1 MPAEQSANTICA
13 PVASGPRFP
22 LWGLLALAT
31 AAFIDVMTDLLPA
44 GVLPQMSG
52 ALHVPP
58 ERIGVLVSAFAVA
71 SSVAAIPVTT
81 ALRGLPRRPVLIGV
95 LTGFAVFNAVTA
107 VSASYLLTF
116 GARLLAG
123 VMGGTLWSMLAG
135 YAARMV
141 PAERRGRAT
150 AIVLAGITAAMAAG
164 ISAGAALA
172 TVSGWRPVFAL
183 LAAVPLLLVA
193 WVRWQVPALPGIR
206 TVLAVT
212 VLLLTGHQAMYT
224 YAAPFAAR
232 SGPGDASLV
241 LFVFGAATIAGLG
254 ITGALDDRHLRSVL
268 LAALA
273 MIATAMLALGLIT
286 HNQATLLTA
295 VALWGA
301 AFGAA
306 PTLLQTAL
314 IDASGPVSAD
324 VATSMQTTVYN
335 IGIAAGS
342 LAGGVILDH
351 TGAAALPW
359 ATALLT
365 TVALA
370 IVAAA
375 RRHSFP
381 ATRPAHKNPAAQTA
395 KTTRIGGSPKCDPA
409 QQNTPR
415 TGRYVLNTHLTPE
428 HSQGYPNRQGR

>member
-150 AIVLAGITAAMAAG
+150 AIVLVGITAAMAAG
-164 ISAGAALA
+164 IPAGAALA
-172 TVSGWRPVFAL
+172 TVSGWRPIFAL

-193 WVRWQVPALPGIR
+193 WVRWQVPA
-206 TVLAVT
+206 
-212 VLLLTGHQAMYT
+212 GHSHRAGRDR
-224 YAAPFAAR
+224 AAANRA
-232 SGPGDASLV
+232 SGDV
-241 LFVFGAATIAGLG
+241 
-254 ITGALDDRHLRSVL
+254 HLRR
-268 LAALA
+268 ALRR
-273 MIATAMLALGLIT
+273 ALR
-286 HNQATLLTA
+286 
-295 VALWGA
+295 
-301 AFGAA
+301 
-306 PTLLQTAL
+306 
-314 IDASGPVSAD
+314 
-324 VATSMQTTVYN
+324 
-335 IGIAAGS
+335 
-342 LAGGVILDH
+342 
-351 TGAAALPW
+351 
-359 ATALLT
+359 
-365 TVALA
+365 
-370 IVAAA
+370 A
-375 RRHSFP
+375 RRCQPRPVRLRRRHDRRTRDHRRSRRPPP
-381 ATRPAHKNPAAQTA
+381 AVCAP
-395 KTTRIGGSPKCDPA
+395 GSPGHD
-409 QQNTPR
+409 R
-415 TGRYVLNTHLTPE
+415 
-428 HSQGYPNRQGR
+428 NRHARPGPDHA

>member
-31 AAFIDVMTDLLPA
+31 AALIDVMTDLLPA

-164 ISAGAALA
+164 IPAGAALA
-172 TVSGWRPVFAL
+172 TVSGWRPIFAL

-193 WVRWQVPALPGIR
+193 WVRWQVPALPGEAAPDRPSLRRVGSLPGIR

-241 LFVFGAATIAGLG
+241 LFVFGAAT
-254 ITGALDDRHLRSVL
+254 
-268 LAALA
+268 
-273 MIATAMLALGLIT
+273 LALGLIT

-415 TGRYVLNTHLTPE
+415 TG
-428 HSQGYPNRQGR
+428 

>member
-164 ISAGAALA
+164 IPAGAALA
-172 TVSGWRPVFAL
+172 TVSGWRPIFAL

-193 WVRWQVPALPGIR
+193 WVRWQVPALPGEAATDRPSLRRVGSLPGIR

-254 ITGALDDRHLRSVL
+254 ITGALADRHLRSVL

-395 KTTRIGGSPKCDPA
+395 KTTRIGGSPKRDPA

-415 TGRYVLNTHLTPE
+415 TG
-428 HSQGYPNRQGR
+428 